1 MTSNFHFLATEWPE
15 VLEPAAKA
23 ESLAYSDPRT
33 ACFYTRRA
41 LEMAMAWL
49 YKHDAALQLPYQDS
63 LNALLHEPTF
73 RNPAGEEIF
82 SKAKIIK
89 DLGNHAVHGKWPIFD
104 QDSQEYRRQ
113 YRG

>member
-1 MTSNFHFLATEWPE
+1 MSNFHSLATEWPE

-23 ESLAYSDPRT
+23 EGLAYSDPRA

-41 LEMAMAWL
+41 LEMEMAWP

-63 LNALLHEPTF
+63 LTALLHEPTF
-73 RNPAGEEIF
+73 RNTAGEEIF

-89 DLGNHAVHGKWPIFD
+89 DLGNHAVHSKRDIFE